1 MADMPRFAF
10 HTTEE
15 MAKVLRA
22 AAEKRRSPVS
32 SIIRE
37 ALEEYFGERGVTFS
51 TRVEW
56 GKRTDQD
63 AEEGQYVGEAVA

>member
-15 MAKVLRA
+15 MAKALRA
-22 AAEKRRSPVS
+22 AAEKRRAPVS

-37 ALEEYFGERGVTFS
+37 AIEEYFGERGVEFK

-56 GKRTDQD
+56 GKRTDEE
-63 AEEGQYVGEAVA
+63 APEGQPAAVSAT

>member
-10 HTTEE
+10 HTTDE
-15 MAKVLRA
+15 MADALRA
-22 AAEKRRSPVS
+22 AATKRRAPVS

-37 ALEEYFGERGVTFS
+37 AIEEYFGERGVEFK

-56 GKRTDQD
+56 GKRTEQD
-63 AEEGQYVGEAVA
+63 TEEGQPAAVSAT